1 MSRLCAVQPGR
12 CGSLREVRPDPLV
25 IALREKIEELEE
37 TIRQLRAED
46 VIPAW
51 NGLRVTP
58 SERALLSALATSRGI
73 CSHTY
78 LLNRLLSRNEVFPK
92 TIDVFICRLRKKLRA
107 LDPPILIETAWG
119 GGYLMDD
126 RNRAVLAERRVKNE
140 GTPT

>member
-1 MSRLCAVQPGR
+1 MSRRFGLRSRP
-12 CGSLREVRPDPLV
+12 CGSLPDVRPDPVV

-58 SERALLSALATSRGI
+58 SERALLSTLAARRGI
-73 CSHTY
+73 CSNTY
-78 LLNRLLSRNEVFPK
+78 LLNRLPSRREVFPK
-92 TIDVFICRLRKKLRA
+92 ALDVVVCRLRKKLRA
-107 LDPPILIETAWG
+107 LEPPILIETAWG

-126 RNRAVLAERRVKNE
+126 ANRAMLAERRVKSE
-140 GTPT
+140 GNPA